1 MMRKSF
7 EKELYRKCHI
17 DFPLELT
24 RTWKKKREKEKNK
37 KIKNLEYKLAYI
49 N

>member
-24 RTWKKKREKEKNK
+24 RTWKRKREKEKNK
-37 KIKNLEYKLAYI
+37 KKLEYKLAYI